1 MTNSCGHEWVV
12 SITQQEEESDLD
24 RALLTAIIEL
34 PAIKKFALY
43 INKYSGSD
51 GSLVLVNQ
59 DSLLERLDSQELTTI
74 LNKVAKNKEC
84 ISSGSGH
91 YTSYIPAY
99 YLGEVIGVL
108 HVESEHELPERS
120 FMLAVHVLNVYANQL
135 ALIHRSRLDPLTEL
149 LNRQTF
155 DKKVIE
161 IISGDTFIT
170 SSGASEK
177 LSYWFLALLDI
188 DHFKHVNDNFGHV
201 IGDEVILLVARLLK
215 DSFRIDDI
223 IFRYGGEEFAVLFQ
237 ASDEHE
243 ALNILDRVRC
253 NVAEYPFPQINNLTI
268 SAGFLALSEVDMV
281 SVLVHKADLA
291 LYHSKNNGRNQVTA
305 YNELEIE
312 QESDVDD
319 DGIELF

>member
-1 MTNSCGHEWVV
+1 MTNSCGHEWIV
-12 SITQQEEESDLD
+12 SITQQEEEPDLD
-24 RALLTAIIEL
+24 QALLSAITEL
-34 PAIKKFALY
+34 PDIEDFALY
-43 INKYSGSD
+43 VNKHFGKDIPPLLLNPDS
-51 GSLVLVNQ
+51 SLEP
-59 DSLLERLDSQELTTI
+59 LESQEVNLI
-74 LNKVAKNKEC
+74 LQKVAKNKIR
-84 ISSGSGH
+84 ISSAFGH
-91 YTSYIPAY
+91 YTSYIPTY

-108 HVESEHELPERS
+108 LVESEYELPERS
-120 FMLAVHVLNVYANQL
+120 IMLAVHVLNVYANQL

-170 SSGASEK
+170 STRSSAKQSH
-177 LSYWFLALLDI
+177 WFLALLDI
-188 DHFKHVNDNFGHV
+188 DHFKRVNDNFGHV

-215 DSFRIDDI
+215 NSFRIDDF

-237 ASDEHE
+237 ANDEHD
-243 ALNILDRVRC
+243 ARNMLNRVRC
-253 NVAEYPFPQINNLTI
+253 NVAEYPFPQVNNLTI
-268 SAGFLALSEVDMV
+268 SSGFLALSEIDMV

-305 YNELEIE
+305 YTELEIE
-312 QESDVDD
+312 QESDSVD